1 VSAARTRR
9 HGVGRH
15 RPRPRRRA
23 ITAVLTLGL
32 VSCVGV
38 GWHASYS
45 AFARTAGNSG
55 NGWSTGTVSLTDDM
69 AGVAVFHNLAGL
81 LPGSFG
87 STCILV
93 TYTGNVA
100 TTVELYTRNYAGTIG
115 PYLNLTVQ
123 SGTGT
128 SCATFGAAT
137 TLFSGT
143 LQALRTS
150 ATSFATGLPA
160 TGAWAPA
167 TSGTAKPYKFSYT
180 LADDNVA
187 QSATASLD
195 LVWEAH
201 ST

>member
-1 VSAARTRR
+1 MV
-9 HGVGRH
+9 
-15 RPRPRRRA
+15 
-23 ITAVLTLGL
+23 AVLLVLSCAGLG
-32 VSCVGV
+32 
-38 GWHASYS
+38 WDASYS
-45 AFARTAGNSG
+45 AFARTAGNPG
-55 NGWSTGTVSLTDDM
+55 NGWRTGIVSLTDDM
-69 AGVAVFHNLAGL
+69 AGVAVLDNLAGL

-115 PYLNLTVQ
+115 PYLNLTIQ
-123 SGTGT
+123 SGAGTG
-128 SCATFGAAT
+128 CGAFGATT

-143 LQALRTS
+143 LESLRTS
-150 ATSFATGLPA
+150 ATGFATGLPA
-160 TGAWAPA
+160 AGAWAPA
-167 TSGTAKPYKFSYT
+167 TSGSAKPYKFSYAV
-180 LADDNVA
+180 ADDNAA